1 MFISMGDGIS
11 YDSDEM
17 SDFAYHYVRSAL
29 DIDRIDLARKIT
41 RLYFNGADDDYI
53 EGELKRNGDFQVLI
67 DEYKFRHALEDANT
81 KRLRKEISHELGEA
95 IRDKVSDTLEK
106 ENKRF
111 DVSNFVTIGIG
122 IRVSERGHEIC
133 VMSICNTLG
142 TCDELEYGLAAFG
155 KIQDKDNIIKIDPK
169 KDADEQ
175 RENIAK
181 HLADELAQFVKAAE
195 EVREEMAVD

>member
-1 MFISMGDGIS
+1 MFISMGDGTS

-41 RLYFNGADDDYI
+41 CLYFNGADDKYI
-53 EGELKRNGDFQVLI
+53 EGELRRNGDFHVLI
-67 DEYKFRHALEDANT
+67 DEYKFRQALEDAHT
-81 KRLRKEISHELGEA
+81 KRLRKEISSELGWA
-95 IRDKVSDTLEK
+95 IRNKVIDILEK

-111 DVSNFVTIGIG
+111 DVSTFVAIGIG
-122 IRVSERGHEIC
+122 IRVRERGHEIC
-133 VMSICNTLG
+133 VMSISDALG

-155 KIQDKDNIIKIDPK
+155 KIQDRDNIIKIDHK

-175 RENIAK
+175 RENIAE
-181 HLADELAQFVKAAE
+181 HLADVLVQFTKVAE
-195 EVREEMAVD
+195 EVREEMAVN